1 MTDKIKK
8 GEVKVAFCSTH
19 DMSGDFIIKPLQ
31 GTLFARMREKMLNLP
46 SSASTT
52 VHRSML
58 VKQNHDVGENKEP
71 K

>member
-8 GEVKVAFCSTH
+8 GEVKVDFCSTH

-46 SSASTT
+46 SSAS
-52 VHRSML
+52 
-58 VKQNHDVGENKEP
+58 
-71 K
+71 